1 MKKLIYIIIIVL
13 VIGVISITLSGG
25 ALEKKTKE
33 IQTSSYKNS
42 LVYNLG
48 QLPDDLIMLDSD
60 NIREK
65 DILVNVFEGLVSSNA
80 NGKIIAALAE
90 SWSISDEGTNYTFK
104 IRKNAKWSNGT
115 DITAY
120 NFVDF
125 FSRIL
130 SSDVKNIY
138 GSQLDCIFGV
148 EDYRKGKCDFKNVA
162 ITAIDKGTLSIR
174 LNYPCNYFLS
184 ILAQPIYSLRIIDY
198 KLVNWKKYYNSILY
212 SGSFT
217 MSNLSDKQE
226 ITLKKNSKYWNA
238 NEVKSN
244 TVLLTFLRTSESSLA
259 AFESHKIN
267 IFTNPP
273 LGEIENI
280 RKKDKY
286 ITDTELK
293 GTGIVFNLKKQGIVN
308 NVNFRKAVS
317 LSIDRNNIVKNILKS
332 TVILANSYIPNYV
345 DSGLESNFI
354 NKSFFS
360 ESANEKEALEAVK
373 NLDYDKE
380 KESLKFI
387 YINSVENKKVCD
399 EIANNMKKYMKIDV
413 KCVGYDLNSF
423 NNEITKGNYDMAEI
437 CYEGY
442 YNYPLPFFQ
451 MWQSSSTYN
460 LYGYSNIDFDNK
472 LAGTVFEKDINKKV
486 EMFKNM
492 ENVLLEDMPIIPIYF
507 NETIIITKNYVK
519 DVYTNKM
526 GNVKLD
532 KAYLWKD

>member
-1 MKKLIYIIIIVL
+1 M

-33 IQTSSYKNS
+33 VQTSSNKNS

-48 QLPDDLIMLDSD
+48 ELPDSLIMMDSD
-60 NIREK
+60 NVREK
-65 DILVNVFEGLVSSNA
+65 DILANAFEGLVSSDA

-90 SWSISDEGTNYTFK
+90 SWSVSNEGTNYTFK

-138 GSQLDCIFGV
+138 GSQLNCIFGA

-162 ITAIDKGTLSIR
+162 ITSIDKDTLSIR
-174 LNYPCNYFLS
+174 LNYPCNYFLN

-198 KLVNWKKYYNSILY
+198 KLINWKKYYNSILY

-217 MSNLSDKQE
+217 ISNLSDEQE

-238 NEVKSN
+238 NGVKSN
-244 TVLLTFLRTSESSLA
+244 AIMVTSLKTSESSLA
-259 AFESHKIN
+259 GFESYKIN

-293 GTGIVFNLKKQGIVN
+293 GTGIVFNFKKQGIVN

-317 LSIDRNNIVKNILKS
+317 LSIDRDTIVKNILKS
-332 TVILANSYIPNYV
+332 TVISANSYIPNYV

-360 ESANEKEALEAVK
+360 GSANGEAALEIMK
-373 NLDYDKE
+373 NLDYSDDKN
-380 KESLKFI
+380 SLKLI
-387 YINSVENKKVCD
+387 YVNSVENKKVCD
-399 EIANNMKKYMKIDV
+399 NIADDIKKYMKVNV

-423 NNEITKGNYDMAEI
+423 NNEIIKGNYDMAEI

-451 MWQSSSTYN
+451 IWQSSSIYN
-460 LYGYSNIDFDNK
+460 LYGYSNINFDNK
-472 LAGTVFEKDINKKV
+472 LTGTIFEKDINKKLD
-486 EMFKNM
+486 MFKDM

-507 NETIIITKNYVK
+507 NETIIVTKNYVK

-532 KAYLWKD
+532 KAYLWKN